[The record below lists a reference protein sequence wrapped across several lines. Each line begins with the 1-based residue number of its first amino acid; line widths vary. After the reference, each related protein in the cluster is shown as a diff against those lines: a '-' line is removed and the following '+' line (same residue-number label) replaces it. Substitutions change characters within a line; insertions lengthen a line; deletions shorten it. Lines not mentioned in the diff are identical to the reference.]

1 MRIRSV
7 AIAATA
13 VIAALGVVAC
23 DSSGDKT
30 TPAANSNKAPDKVGY
45 VTGFGSFGRE
55 SYAWVA
61 DKKGFFKAANI
72 EVTIQAG
79 AAGDAN
85 TNLLEAGKVQ
95 FAVVDF
101 ATLLTQ
107 IGSGK
112 HSDIQAVEAIQQR
125 TVSSVITLQGKGI
138 TGPKD
143 LENKK
148 IGVAPGSVLQPMF
161 MGYAQLAGF
170 NASTVQ
176 WVNGTP
182 QALPGLLAG
191 GQVDA
196 LLQYLVGAP
205 AIEAAAHKPTVT
217 LPYSDYLADPYGS
230 VLITTTKTI
239 KENPDLVKRFV
250 GALAKGL
257 EYSVNNPDESG
268 DILHAAV
275 PAQDAKTASAELKL
289 MKQYVIGTDSGK
301 PVGSFDQARVA
312 RAIASLQ
319 ALSLFP
325 AGLTPDK
332 VIDFDLSPK
341 V

>member
-13 VIAALGVVAC
+13 VIFAIGVVGC

-61 DKKGFFKAANI
+61 DKKGFFKDANI
-72 EVTIQAG
+72 EVNIQPG
-79 AAGDAN
+79 AAGDSN
-85 TNLLEAGKVQ
+85 TNLLESGKVQ

-101 ATLLTQ
+101 ATLLSQ

-112 HSDIQAVEAIQQR
+112 HTDIQGILAIQQR
-125 TVSSVITLQGKGI
+125 TVSSVITLEGKGI

-148 IGVAPGSVLQPMF
+148 IGVAPGSVLQQMF
-161 MGYAQLAGF
+161 PGYASLAGF
-170 NASTVQ
+170 DPKKVTF
-176 WVNGTP
+176 VNGTP

-205 AIEAAAHKPTVT
+205 SIEAASHKQTIT
-217 LPYSDYLADPYGS
+217 LPYSDYMTDPYGS

-239 KENPDLVKRFV
+239 KENPDLVRRFV

-257 EYSVNNPDESG
+257 EYAVNNPKEAG
-268 DILHAAV
+268 DMLHAAV
-275 PAQDAKTASAELKL
+275 PAQDATAAAGELNL
-289 MKQYVIGTDSGK
+289 MKQYVVGTDGGK
-301 PVGSFDQARVA
+301 PIGSFDQARVA

-319 ALSLFP
+319 ALGLFP
-325 AGLTPDK
+325 GTLTPDK
-332 VIDFDLSPK
+332 VIDFDLAPK
-341 V
+341 A